1 MQIAIAYFIILAIPT
16 FLFAQAQFA
25 PQPTQTQLQQ
35 YPQAQVMNGPEGT
48 TTASPNIPS
57 TVNTKIGER
66 DPFAPPKYIRE
77 LELIRPKDLIDNKM
91 EAIRRW
97 PLSDYKLQGIIWDV
111 KNPKAII
118 VDKLKTLHLL
128 KKNYRIG
135 HREGIISE
143 IHESEIIV
151 LQKGLPIVIPIQQ
164 SNINETQAEAT
175 KLNEAIKEMSPEQ
188 IKRLQELSIANQNAQ
203 KNGQQ
208 NNVQGSPVAPQNAE
222 PAPSGGK

>member
-1 MQIAIAYFIILAIPT
+1 MKKASAFFIIL
-16 FLFAQAQFA
+16 FLPMYLLAQNQQL
-25 PQPTQTQLQQ
+25 PQPTQTQMPQVPQ
-35 YPQAQVMNGPEGT
+35 YTQEPVSNM
-48 TTASPNIPS
+48 PS
-57 TVNTKIGER
+57 TANLKTQPTADTKIGER
-66 DPFAPPKYIRE
+66 DPFAPPKYIRD
-77 LELIRPKDLIDNKM
+77 LELIRPEDLVDNKM

-118 VDKLKTLHLL
+118 VDKFKTLHLL

-164 SNINETQAEAT
+164 AAEKETLTEVT
-175 KLNEAIKEMSPEQ
+175 KGNLDLKNTSPEFM
-188 IKRLQELSIANQNAQ
+188 KRQQELATLKQ
-203 KNGQQ
+203 NGQQ
-208 NNVQGSPVAPQNAE
+208 NSQQSGGPAQQVSPQNSV
-222 PAPSGGK
+222 PMPTGNK